1 MVRFNRQQMKAATRA
16 EIQLDADERL
26 VRRLAPWQ
34 QARGASMVRPSWE
47 TEHVWGSSE
56 WPAAHEGGAV
66 YRRDPKTEL
75 FLLAAAN
82 MVGRD
87 TYYERT
93 ESRDQ
98 RFARLIREHALTDPE
113 WTAGLLRWLRSS
125 GNMRTTSLVGA
136 AEFVHAR
143 QEAGQH
149 GYSRQAV
156 DAVLQRPDEPGEFL
170 RYWISRFGRK
180 LPMPVKR
187 GVADAVRRLYTGH
200 ALLKYDSSSAAV
212 RFGDVLEL
220 THPTP
225 DPERPWQADVFRY
238 ALDRRHHTAQALP
251 PADSDLLVA
260 HHALMSVPVAD
271 RRAVVSSPDAA
282 SVLAA
287 AGMTWEALAGWLQGP
302 LDATA
307 WEAVIPSMGAMAL
320 ARNLR
325 NFDQAGISE
334 AATAEVVRRLS
345 DRDEV
350 ARSRQFPF
358 RFLAAYRHADTDIWG
373 RALETALEHSLSNV
387 PSLPG
392 RTLILV
398 DRSGSMFFAKEGQTE
413 LTRADAAAVFGTAL
427 ALRAEHADLIEFGTG
442 SRRIKLRSEDSVLET
457 VGRFTDCGG
466 TNTALAVQRRYDGH
480 DRVVIITDEQAFSS
494 PHEVFAPVPADVP
507 TYTWNLVGYAF
518 GHAAPGPRR
527 YTFGGL
533 SDAAFRLIP
542 SIEAGGEAGGEAGW
556 PWSPAP
562 VG

>member
-1 MVRFNRQQMKAATRA
+1 MARFNRQQMKAATRA

-26 VRRLAPWQ
+26 VRRLTPWQ
-34 QARGASMVRPSWE
+34 QARSAAMVRPSWE
-47 TEHVWGSSE
+47 TEKVWSLSE
-56 WPAAHEGGAV
+56 WSVAHEGGAI
-66 YRRDPKTEL
+66 YQRDPKTEL

-82 MVGRD
+82 MVGQE
-87 TYYERT
+87 TFYEGT

-113 WTAGLLRWLRSS
+113 WTVGLLRWLRSS
-125 GNMRTTSLVGA
+125 GNMRTASLVGA

-170 RYWISRFGRK
+170 QYWIGRFGRK

-187 GVADAVRRLYTGH
+187 GVADAVRRLYTGR

-238 ALDRRHHTAQALP
+238 ALDRRHHAARALP

-320 ARNLR
+320 VRNLR

-334 AATAEVVRRLS
+334 AATAEVVRRLC

-350 ARSRQFPF
+350 VRSRQFPF
-358 RFLAAYRHADTDIWG
+358 RFLAAYRHADTATWG
-373 RALETALEHSLSNV
+373 HALEIALGHSLSNV

-398 DRSGSMFFAKEGQTE
+398 DRSGSMFFANEGQTE

-427 ALRAEHADLIEFGTG
+427 ALRAEHADLVEFGTG
-442 SRRIKLRSEDSVLET
+442 SKRIKLRPEDSVLET

-466 TNTALAVQRRYDGH
+466 TNTALAVQRHYDGH

-494 PHEVFAPVPADVP
+494 PREVLAPVPADVP
-507 TYTWNLVGYAF
+507 TYTWNLVGYAL

-542 SIEAGGEAGGEAGW
+542 SIEAGGEAGW

>member
-1 MVRFNRQQMKAATRA
+1 MARFNRQQMKAATRA

-26 VRRLAPWQ
+26 IRRLAPWQ
-34 QARGASMVRPSWE
+34 RARGASMVRPTWWAE
-47 TEHVWGSSE
+47 QARGLSE
-56 WPAAHEGGAV
+56 WPAGHEGGAV
-66 YRRDPKTEL
+66 YQRDPKTEL

-82 MVGRD
+82 MVGQD
-87 TYYERT
+87 TFYEGT

-98 RFARLIREHALTDPE
+98 RFARLIREHAISDPE
-113 WTAGLLRWLRSS
+113 WTVSLLRWLRSS

-143 QEAGQH
+143 QEAEQH

-170 RYWISRFGRK
+170 QYWINRFGRK

-187 GVADAVRRLYTGH
+187 GVADAVRRLYTGR

-238 ALDRRHHTAQALP
+238 ALDRRHHAARALP
-251 PADSDLLVA
+251 PAESDLLVA

-271 RRAVVSSPDAA
+271 RRVVVSSPDAA

-302 LDATA
+302 LDAAA

-320 ARNLR
+320 VRNLR
-325 NFDQAGISE
+325 NFDQAGISGE
-334 AATAEVVRRLS
+334 ATAEVVRRLS

-358 RFLAAYRHADTDIWG
+358 RFLAAYRHADTATWG
-373 RALETALEHSLSNV
+373 RALETALGHSLGNV

-413 LTRADAAAVFGTAL
+413 LSRADAAAVFGTAL
-427 ALRAEHADLIEFGTG
+427 ALRAENADLIEFGTG
-442 SRRIKLRSEDSVLET
+442 SKKIEFRPEDSVLET

-466 TNTALAVQRRYDGH
+466 TNTALAVRQHYDGH

-494 PHEVFAPVPADVP
+494 PREVLAPVPADVP
-507 TYTWNLVGYAF
+507 AYTWNLVGYAF

-542 SIEAGGEAGGEAGW
+542 SIEAGGEAGW
-556 PWSPAP
+556 PWGPAP
-562 VG
+562 DSAR